1 MQFKSLKYILLD
13 LKQCFYSNR
22 SHGGTSPSTSEAIAG
37 MLSISQNWTP
47 NSKNRREQHSPEE
60 DVKNVHQDEDYG

>member
-1 MQFKSLKYILLD
+1 M
-13 LKQCFYSNR
+13 
-22 SHGGTSPSTSEAIAG
+22 TSPSTSEAIAG

-60 DVKNVHQDEDYG
+60 DVNNVHQDEDYGE